1 MPFPEPDT
9 LKEIVEPAARQR
21 GLDVE
26 DIKTTQAGKKSQVV
40 IRVDGDTH
48 PSSDVLEE
56 LSREISGIFDAAEA
70 DGKLNFGAGYTLE
83 VSTPGVD
90 LPLTAPRHWRRNRG
104 RLVSIEHG
112 DVPGKSEKWRIG
124 ALDDAD
130 HPQSVALFRS
140 KKKQLETRI
149 ERLENISRAVVEIE
163 FAQTPAAEKEA
174 ADLPFAQAEEKAAAN
189 RED

>member
-1 MPFPEPDT
+1 MWT
-9 LKEIVEPAARQR
+9 
-21 GLDVE
+21 
-26 DIKTTQAGKKSQVV
+26 
-40 IRVDGDTH
+40 GDTH

-130 HPQSVALFRS
+130 HPQTVALFRS
-140 KKKQLETRI
+140 QKKQLETRI

-163 FAQTPAAEKEA
+163 FAQPSAQELEA
-174 ADLPFAQAEEKAAAN
+174 AMQTFDFAEQNSAT